1 VAGIV
6 GNARSNS
13 RIRGS
18 NSSTID
24 PADRRSYFGG
34 TSQANAARTVFRDT
48 PITRVIILID
58 NPSARCNRRI
68 SAQSST
74 DNTPSSSRP

>member
-18 NSSTID
+18 NPSTID
-24 PADRRSYFGG
+24 PAGRRSYRGG
-34 TSQANAARTVFRDT
+34 ASEVNAARTVLRDT
-48 PITRVIILID
+48 CITRATILID